1 MKNLTFL
8 FTKLRQLSVI
18 VSPQVGESDKFC
30 LGNPKSWALVESG
43 IQLKEFWIPL
53 TIGIQNP
60 SSTDKDW
67 NPVPGIRNPY
77 RGIQNPR
84 LS

>member
-1 MKNLTFL
+1 MHPGKCCLWN
-8 FTKLRQLSVI
+8 
-18 VSPQVGESDKFC
+18 PESRV
-30 LGNPKSWALVESG
+30 LESE
-43 IQLKEFWIPL
+43 IQLEDSGFPL
-53 TIGIQNP
+53 MIGIRNP

-67 NPVPGIRNPY
+67 NPVPGLQNPR